1 MSGRGPGRS
10 FFVAAVALSGV
21 STDERVVLVTGA
33 AGGIGSAIALAF
45 ADAGW
50 RVYATD
56 LEQPPESVRERC
68 RYRELDVSD
77 ADRCR
82 AVVDG
87 VLAESGRLDCLVNN
101 AGYAEAERPRAR
113 YPVGWFARF
122 VRWTHVLPATVVDPI
137 QAAYGRVSTALG
149 RTRQRL
155 ASLRRW
161 L

>member
-82 AVVDG
+82 AVVR
-87 VLAESGRLDCLVNN
+87 A
-101 AGYAEAERPRAR
+101 AEAERPRAR
-113 YPVGWFARF
+113 YPVGWFALF
-122 VRWTHVLPATVVDPI
+122 VRWTHVLPATVVDPTH
-137 QAAYGRVSTALG
+137 AAYGRVSTALG

>member
-1 MSGRGPGRS
+1 M
-10 FFVAAVALSGV
+10 

-101 AGYAEAERPRAR
+101 AGYAEAGPVADVPADERTYAALVDGWVLEGPLAVAPERVAAAVVRAAEAERPRAR
-113 YPVGWFARF
+113 YLDSARE
-122 VRWTHVLPATVVDPI
+122 
-137 QAAYGRVSTALG
+137 S
-149 RTRQRL
+149 
-155 ASLRRW
+155 RR
-161 L
+161 